1 MAYNADSIK
10 VRDFRTACRAT
21 PGMYLGADGQD
32 AVFNCFL
39 EILNNSCDE
48 AIMGRGNTIIVEVL
62 EDGIKITD
70 MGAGV
75 PRGKNKD
82 CDEVLIELYTSAHS
96 SGKFDSSN
104 YERVRG
110 VHGVGSSAVCVCSEI
125 FEVWSKRDGGEW
137 HLLFKEG
144 IPQDSVARK
153 LRNTTETGT
162 TVYFKPNKEIFHI
175 DNDTPSFDIERIR
188 SELEL
193 TSYFI
198 PNVTFILRANGKEE
212 KFLSKNGLKDFA
224 VSRIKKPLHKNYI
237 YGAKH
242 FDGNIDIEVF
252 AQWTA
257 GKEKCYVFSNGALN
271 SAGGTPVTG
280 MKTAFTR
287 TINDLSKNN
296 FESDA
301 IRKGLVTI
309 INVKHPHPIYQNQI
323 KDKIQNVELRGYTQT
338 VFTEAIKDFILKNRS
353 DFDTIISILEKDQK
367 AEEAAQ
373 KAREAFLAYE
383 KDAANTAKKKFSA
396 PIKLCDCEKHGE
408 NSILYICEGT
418 SAKGSIQN
426 ARNLTMEAV
435 YDIKGKIISA
445 LKNPIDEVLKNQEVR
460 DILQIMGCGI
470 LEKYDSKKLNFGK
483 LLIFSDRD
491 EDGSAISNLIVTL
504 LFVLMPDFIKEKR
517 LGRVIPPLFK
527 LTKGKNKVYFYS
539 NAEYLAEKEKYKGW
553 EVTRFKGIGE
563 MSSQDM
569 KNTMFDEKERRI
581 EMYCTNNF
589 EDFSDLILLLMGEE
603 VAPRKKYIF
612 ENIDFHKLRSE

>member
-144 IPQDSVARK
+144 IPQDSAARK

-237 YGAKH
+237 YDAKH

-569 KNTMFDEKERRI
+569 KNTMFNEKERRI
-581 EMYCTNNF
+581 EMYCANNF

-603 VAPRKKYIF
+603 VAPRKEYIF

>member
-1 MAYNADSIK
+1 M
-10 VRDFRTACRAT
+10 
-21 PGMYLGADGQD
+21 
-32 AVFNCFL
+32 
-39 EILNNSCDE
+39 
-48 AIMGRGNTIIVEVL
+48 
-62 EDGIKITD
+62 
-70 MGAGV
+70 
-75 PRGKNKD
+75 
-82 CDEVLIELYTSAHS
+82 
-96 SGKFDSSN
+96 
-104 YERVRG
+104 
-110 VHGVGSSAVCVCSEI
+110 
-125 FEVWSKRDGGEW
+125 
-137 HLLFKEG
+137 
-144 IPQDSVARK
+144 
-153 LRNTTETGT
+153 
-162 TVYFKPNKEIFHI
+162 
-175 DNDTPSFDIERIR
+175 
-188 SELEL
+188 
-193 TSYFI
+193 
-198 PNVTFILRANGKEE
+198 
-212 KFLSKNGLKDFA
+212 
-224 VSRIKKPLHKNYI
+224 
-237 YGAKH
+237 
-242 FDGNIDIEVF
+242 
-252 AQWTA
+252 
-257 GKEKCYVFSNGALN
+257 FSNGALN

-569 KNTMFDEKERRI
+569 KNTMFNEKERRI
-581 EMYCTNNF
+581 EMYCANNF

-603 VAPRKKYIF
+603 VAPRKEYIF

>member
-125 FEVWSKRDGGEW
+125 FEVWSRRDGGEW

-144 IPQDSVARK
+144 IPQDSAARK

-175 DNDTPSFDIERIR
+175 DDDTPSFDIERIR

-198 PNVTFILRANGKEE
+198 PNVTFILRANDKEE

-539 NAEYLAEKEKYKGW
+539 NAEYLTEKEKYKGW
-553 EVTRFKGIGE
+553 EVTRFKG
-563 MSSQDM
+563 
-569 KNTMFDEKERRI
+569 KR
-581 EMYCTNNF
+581 
-589 EDFSDLILLLMGEE
+589 
-603 VAPRKKYIF
+603 
-612 ENIDFHKLRSE
+612 

>member
-48 AIMGRGNTIIVEVL
+48 AIMGRGNTIIVEVSG
-62 EDGIKITD
+62 DGIKITD

-144 IPQDSVARK
+144 IPQDSAARK

-175 DNDTPSFDIERIR
+175 DNDTPSFDVERIR

-212 KFLSKNGLKDFA
+212 KFLSKNCLKHFA
-224 VSRIKKPLHKNYI
+224 VSRINKPLHKNYI

-517 LGRVIPPLFK
+517 LGRIIPPLFK

-569 KNTMFDEKERRI
+569 KNTMFNEKERRI
-581 EMYCTNNF
+581 EMYCANNF

-603 VAPRKKYIF
+603 VAPRKEYIF

>member
-125 FEVWSKRDGGEW
+125 FEVWSRRDGGEW

-144 IPQDSVARK
+144 IPQDSAARK
-153 LRNTTETGT
+153 LRNTSETGT

-175 DNDTPSFDIERIR
+175 DDNTPSFDIERIR

-198 PNVTFILRANGKEE
+198 PNVTFILRANDKEE

-224 VSRIKKPLHKNYI
+224 ISRIKKPLHKNYI
-237 YGAKH
+237 YGSRH

-553 EVTRFKGIGE
+553 EVTRFKG
-563 MSSQDM
+563 
-569 KNTMFDEKERRI
+569 KR
-581 EMYCTNNF
+581 
-589 EDFSDLILLLMGEE
+589 
-603 VAPRKKYIF
+603 
-612 ENIDFHKLRSE
+612 

>member
-48 AIMGRGNTIIVEVL
+48 AIMGRGNTIIVEVSG
-62 EDGIKITD
+62 DGIKITD

-144 IPQDSVARK
+144 IPQDSAARK

-198 PNVTFILRANGKEE
+198 PNVTFILRANDKEE

-517 LGRVIPPLFK
+517 LGRIIPPLFK

-553 EVTRFKGIGE
+553 EVTRFKG
-563 MSSQDM
+563 
-569 KNTMFDEKERRI
+569 KR
-581 EMYCTNNF
+581 
-589 EDFSDLILLLMGEE
+589 
-603 VAPRKKYIF
+603 
-612 ENIDFHKLRSE
+612 

>member
-70 MGAGV
+70 IGAGV

-125 FEVWSKRDGGEW
+125 FEVWSRRDGGEW

-144 IPQDSVARK
+144 IPQDSAARK

-175 DNDTPSFDIERIR
+175 DDDTPSFDIERIR

-198 PNVTFILRANGKEE
+198 PNVTFILRTNDKEE

-338 VFTEAIKDFILKNRS
+338 VFTEAIKDFILKNRN

-581 EMYCTNNF
+581 EMYCANNF

-603 VAPRKKYIF
+603 VAPRKEYIF

>member
-144 IPQDSVARK
+144 IPQDSTARK

-237 YGAKH
+237 YGVKH

-257 GKEKCYVFSNGALN
+257 EKEKCYVFSNGALN

-383 KDAANTAKKKFSA
+383 KDAANTAKKNFSA

-569 KNTMFDEKERRI
+569 KNTMFNEKERRI
-581 EMYCTNNF
+581 EMYCANNF

-603 VAPRKKYIF
+603 VAPRKEYIF